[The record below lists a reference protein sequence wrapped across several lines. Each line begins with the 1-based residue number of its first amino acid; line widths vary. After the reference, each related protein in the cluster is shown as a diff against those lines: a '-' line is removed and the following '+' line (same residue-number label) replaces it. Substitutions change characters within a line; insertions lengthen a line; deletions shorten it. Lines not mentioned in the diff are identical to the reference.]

1 MEFEWKSDLDRIDEM
16 ADEMIDYSDIP
27 PLTDEQ
33 LAAMK
38 PLSEALPGV
47 FSKIQATIQLDEDVL
62 RWFRR
67 QAQTAGTRDFRVLVN
82 AALRQH
88 IRQLSQ

>member
-1 MEFEWKSDLDRIDEM
+1 MIRSELDRIDEM
-16 ADEMIDYSDIP
+16 SDEMIDYSDIP

-38 PLSEALPGV
+38 PLSEAQPGV
-47 FSKIQATIQLDEDVL
+47 FSKIQATIRLDEDVL

-67 QAQTAGTRDFRVLVN
+67 LAQTTGADDYRVLVN

-88 IRQLSQ
+88 MRQYS